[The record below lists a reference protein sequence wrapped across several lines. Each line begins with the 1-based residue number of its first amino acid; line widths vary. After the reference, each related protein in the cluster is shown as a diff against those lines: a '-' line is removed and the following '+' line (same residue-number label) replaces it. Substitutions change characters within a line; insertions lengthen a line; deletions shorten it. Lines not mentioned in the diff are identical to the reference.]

1 MHVIGTAG
9 HVDHGKSTLVQALTG
24 IDPDRLAEEKAR
36 EMTIDLG
43 FAWLT
48 LDGAEVGVIDVP
60 GHRDF
65 IENMLAGVGGID
77 LALFV
82 IAADEGVMPQTRE
95 HLAILNLLEIPRSV
109 IALTKIDL
117 IDDPEWLEL
126 VALEVG
132 ETLRLSGG
140 PALAAAPIVPV
151 SARTGAG
158 LAELRAA
165 LTAAL
170 HQIPPPP
177 DLGRPRL
184 PIDRV
189 FTLSGFGTV
198 VTGTLLDGRLRV
210 GDEIEVQPGG
220 RPARVRGLQT
230 HKTKRETAQPG
241 SRVAVNL
248 TGIDRDALHRG
259 QVLAARGAVRPTL
272 LLDSAYRHLPD
283 ADAPLAHNTEVKLFI
298 GAAEVSARARVIGG
312 EQIAPGEAGWL
323 QLALAQPVAA
333 ARGDRFI
340 LRRPTPGA
348 TLGGGRVLDPQPR
361 RRHRR
366 LRPDVV
372 ERFRALA
379 QGTPEELLLATLTR
393 AGALPTATLLERAGV
408 PPDEGAKEVERLV
421 AAGQLLAIG
430 KSVVLPGHWQDLQAR
445 ALSELAQYHAAAPL
459 RPGMEREELRSR
471 LQLTPPLFA
480 ALRESLLAT
489 GATAESGALLHLPD
503 HRVRFSAAQ
512 AAAVARLNA
521 VLDAQGVNSP
531 SVKECKALVGE
542 ALYFALV
549 DLGQLRPINDEV
561 VYTLPL
567 YTDLIARLERHLR
580 ERGSITAAEARDVLG
595 TSRKYAIALL
605 EHLDELRLT
614 RRVGDT
620 RELVRPLSS

>member
-48 LDGAEVGVIDVP
+48 LGDEEVGVIDVP

-95 HLAILNLLEIPRSV
+95 HLAILNLLEVPRGV
-109 IALTKIDL
+109 VALTKADL

-126 VALEVG
+126 VTLEVG
-132 ETLRLSGG
+132 EALRLGGG

-151 SARTGAG
+151 SARSGAG
-158 LAELRAA
+158 LDDLRAA
-165 LTAAL
+165 LAAAL
-170 HQIPPPP
+170 REIAPSP

-189 FTLSGFGTV
+189 FSLPGFGTV
-198 VTGTLLDGRLRV
+198 VTGTLLDGRLRT
-210 GDEIEVQPGG
+210 GDEVEVQPGDHS
-220 RPARVRGLQT
+220 ARIRGLQT
-230 HKTKRETAQPG
+230 HKTKRETALPG

-248 TGIDRDALHRG
+248 TGIDRDTLRRG
-259 QVLAARGAVRPTL
+259 QVVAGRGVARPTL

-283 ADAPLAHNTEVKLFI
+283 ADAPLAHNAEVKLFL
-298 GAAEVSARARVIGG
+298 GSAEVTARARVIGQ
-312 EQIAPGEAGWL
+312 EQIAPGATGWL
-323 QLALAQPVAA
+323 QLALTEPVAA
-333 ARGDRFI
+333 VRGDRYI
-340 LRRPTPGA
+340 LRRPSPGA
-348 TLGGGRVLDPQPR
+348 TLGGGRVLDPRPG

-366 LRPDVV
+366 FRPDVA
-372 ERFRALA
+372 ERFRAMA
-379 QGTPEELLLATLTR
+379 QGTPDELLLAALAR
-393 AGALPTATLLERAGV
+393 AGALPAATLLERAGV
-408 PPDEGAKEVERLV
+408 AAEDGKRELERLV
-421 AAGQLLAIG
+421 AEGQVLAIG
-430 KSVVLPGHWQDLQAR
+430 KSLVMPGHWQVLQAR
-445 ALSELAQYHAAAPL
+445 ALADLGHYHAASPL

-480 ALRESLLAT
+480 ALREALLAS
-489 GATAESGALLHLPD
+489 GSVAEAGSLLHLPD
-503 HRVRFSAAQ
+503 HRVRFTTEQ
-512 AAAVARLNA
+512 QAAVARLN
-521 VLDAQGVNSP
+521 VLFDTQGVNSP

-561 VYTLPL
+561 VYSLPV

-580 ERGSITAAEARDVLG
+580 AHGSITAPEARDALG

-620 RELVRPLSS
+620 RELVRPHT